1 MTKENITKEKY
12 NTFLGAIDT
21 VCGECIRCGEETCTF
36 CPVRETTDHI
46 NETAKEAGV
55 R

>member
-12 NTFLGAIDT
+12 NAFLDAVDT
-21 VCGECIRCGEETCTF
+21 VCGECIKCSDEF
-36 CPVRETTDHI
+36 CQFCSVRETTDYI